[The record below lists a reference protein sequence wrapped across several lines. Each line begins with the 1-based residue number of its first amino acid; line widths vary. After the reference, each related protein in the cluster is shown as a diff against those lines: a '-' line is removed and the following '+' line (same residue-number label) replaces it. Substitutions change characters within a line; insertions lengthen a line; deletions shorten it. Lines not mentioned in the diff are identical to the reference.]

1 MANEVNFNELFGN
14 FSAADA
20 LAATETNNTSSF
32 SGRADLYKPSIND
45 EKCTDQNYRALVRF
59 IPFFHEGKWRTTVCR
74 WECFLK
80 DVNGENGIF
89 VVSPKTDNKKCPMRA
104 LSYKLYTSDSAI
116 DKENSKKIQVYQQYY
131 ALIEVVKDVQ
141 HPEYDGKIFIYQF
154 GQKIND
160 KLENAMKS
168 TEFTDGFNP
177 FALYDG
183 RLFEINMT
191 KDASKKMDNN
201 RKAVA
206 NYDACRF
213 IEKTAP
219 IHFYVDNGGEE
230 KVKMTLS
237 ADDRDSQKAF
247 FNWLEKDA
255 PKIKDYFWKEWDSET
270 TEKVNANLA
279 TYTSGYSAPRT
290 TAAAA
295 KEAVNAATTTTNKP
309 VEPAAPSALAEDE
322 DMPDFTSGGTTGSP
336 EIPANETPVSTDD
349 DDWINSV
356 LNS

>member
-1 MANEVNFNELFGN
+1 MTEVNFSELFGN

-20 LAATETNNTSSF
+20 LAATETTKNSSSF
-32 SGRADLYKPSIND
+32 SRDGLYKPSIND

-59 IPFFHEGKWRTTVCR
+59 IPFFHEGKWRTTVSR

-89 VVSPKTDNKKCPMRA
+89 VVSPKTDNKKCPMRS

-131 ALIEVVKDVQ
+131 ALVEVVKDVQ
-141 HPEYDGKIFIYQF
+141 HPEFDGKVFIYQF

-160 KLENAMKS
+160 KLENAMKDS
-168 TEFTDGFNP
+168 EFSNGFNP
-177 FALYDG
+177 FALYDA

-191 KDASKKMDNN
+191 KDASKKMDNS
-201 RKAVA
+201 RKGVA

-219 IHFYVDNGGEE
+219 IHFGEGQ
-230 KVKMTLS
+230 TLL
-237 ADDRDSQKAF
+237 ADDRESQKAF

-255 PKIKDYFWKEWDSET
+255 PKIKNYFWKEWDAET

-279 TYTSGYSAPRT
+279 SYTSGYTAPRN

-295 KEAVNAATTTTNKP
+295 KEAVNEVTTTTKP
-309 VEPAAPSALAEDE
+309 VEHINIPETTV
-322 DMPDFTSGGTTGSP
+322 DMPDYTG
-336 EIPANETPVSTDD
+336 EENTQIPADETPVSTED

-356 LNS
+356 LNG

>member
-20 LAATETNNTSSF
+20 LAATETNNTSSYT
-32 SGRADLYKPSIND
+32 GRAGLYKPSIKD
-45 EKCTDQNYRALVRF
+45 EKCTDQNYRALIRF
-59 IPFFHEGKWRTTVCR
+59 IPFFHEGKWRTTVSR

-104 LSYKLYTSDSAI
+104 LSYKLYTSNSAI

-141 HPEYDGKIFIYQF
+141 HPEYDGKFFIYQF

-160 KLENAMKS
+160 KLENAMTS
-168 TEFTDGFNP
+168 TEFTEGFNP
-177 FALYDG
+177 FALYDA

-191 KDASKKMDNN
+191 KDASKKMDNSN
-201 RKAVA
+201 KAVA

-219 IHFYVDNGGEE
+219 IHFNVGDEIR
-230 KVKMTLS
+230 TLS
-237 ADDRDSQKAF
+237 ATDKESQKAF
-247 FNWLEKDA
+247 FNWLENDA
-255 PKIKDYFWKEWDSET
+255 PKIKEYFWKEWDAET
-270 TEKVNANLA
+270 TAKVNANLA
-279 TYTSGYSAPRT
+279 TYTSGYVAPRT
-290 TAAAA
+290 TTAAAR
-295 KEAVNAATTTTNKP
+295 ETVNTATTSSP
-309 VEPAAPSALAEDE
+309 IPQAAPAEPVYNDE
-322 DMPDFTSGGTTGSP
+322 DMPDFTGEGNDTDTAS
-336 EIPANETPVSTDD
+336 VSTED

-356 LNS
+356 LNG

>member
-141 HPEYDGKIFIYQF
+141 HPEYDGKVFIYQF

-177 FALYDG
+177 FDLYNG

-191 KDASKKMDNN
+191 KDASKKMENN
-201 RKAVA
+201 RKPVA

-219 IHFYVDNGGEE
+219 IHFTVGEE
-230 KVKMTLS
+230 KMTLES
-237 ADDRDSQKAF
+237 DNRESQKAF

-255 PKIKDYFWKEWDSET
+255 PKIKDYFWKEWDTET

-290 TAAAA
+290 TTAAA
-295 KEAVNAATTTTNKP
+295 KEAVNAATTTTTKP
-309 VEPAAPSALAEDE
+309 VEPAAVSKPVEDDLPPD
-322 DMPDFTSGGTTGSP
+322 DMPDFTGEGNTQ
-336 EIPANETPVSTDD
+336 IPADETPVSTDD

>member
-20 LAATETNNTSSF
+20 LAATETNNNSSF
-32 SGRADLYKPSIND
+32 SGRADLYKPSIKD

-59 IPFFHEGKWRTTVCR
+59 IPFFHEGKWRTTVSR

-131 ALIEVVKDVQ
+131 ALVEVVKDVQ
-141 HPEYDGKIFIYQF
+141 HPEYDGKVFIYQF

-160 KLENAMKS
+160 KIENAMKS

-191 KDASKKMDNN
+191 KDASKKMDNSN
-201 RKAVA
+201 RVVA

-219 IHFYVDNGGEE
+219 IHFTVGEE
-230 KVKMTLS
+230 KMTLTS
-237 ADDRDSQKAF
+237 DDRESQKAF

-255 PKIKDYFWKEWDSET
+255 PKIKDYFWKEWDTET

-290 TAAAA
+290 TTAAA
-295 KEAVNAATTTTNKP
+295 KEAVNAATTTTTKPVGPAVVSKP
-309 VEPAAPSALAEDE
+309 VEDDLPPG
-322 DMPDFTSGGTTGSP
+322 DMPDFTGEGNTQ
-336 EIPANETPVSTDD
+336 IPADETPVSTDD

>member
-1 MANEVNFNELFGN
+1 MSEVNFNELFGN

-20 LAATETNNTSSF
+20 LAATETQKNQGFYGN
-32 SGRADLYKPSIND
+32 ADLFKPSIRD
-45 EKCTDQNYRALVRF
+45 EKCKDQNYRALIRF
-59 IPFFHEGKWRTTVCR
+59 IPFYHEGKWRTTICR

-80 DVNGENGIF
+80 DVNGDNGIF
-89 VVSPKTDNKKCPMRA
+89 VVSPKTANQKCPMRA
-104 LSYKLYTSDSAI
+104 LSYKLYTSESAI
-116 DKENSKKIQVYQQYY
+116 DKANSKKIQVYQQYY

-154 GQKIND
+154 GQKVND
-160 KLENAMKS
+160 KIESAMTS

-177 FALYDG
+177 FDLYDG
-183 RLFEINMT
+183 RLFEINLT
-191 KDASKKMDNN
+191 KDTKKMDND
-201 RKAVA
+201 KTVT

-230 KVKMTLS
+230 KTRMTLL
-237 ADDRDSQKAF
+237 ADDRETQKAF

-255 PKIKDYFWKEWDSET
+255 PKIKEYFWKEWDSET
-270 TEKVNANLA
+270 TAKVNKNLA
-279 TYTSGYSAPRT
+279 TYSSGYVAPRT
-290 TAAAA
+290 TVAEA
-295 KEAVNAATTTTNKP
+295 KEAVENATKSTPQPQP
-309 VEPAAPSALAEDE
+309 VQTEPEEVPG
-322 DMPDFTSGGTTGSP
+322 DMPDFTGADVKIP
-336 EIPANETPVSTDD
+336 EDNSTSVSTDD

>member
-1 MANEVNFNELFGN
+1 MTNEVNFNELFGN
-14 FSAADA
+14 FTAADA
-20 LAATETNNTSSF
+20 LAATESNNTSSF
-32 SGRADLYKPSIND
+32 SGRADLYKPSIKD

-104 LSYKLYTSDSAI
+104 LSYKLYSSQSAI

-141 HPEYDGKIFIYQF
+141 HPEYDGKVFIYQF

-168 TEFTDGFNP
+168 SEFTEGFNP
-177 FALYDG
+177 FDLYNG

-191 KDASKKMDNN
+191 KDASKKMDNSN
-201 RKAVA
+201 KAVA
-206 NYDACRF
+206 NYDGCRF

-219 IHFYVDNGGEE
+219 IHFYVGEGDE
-230 KVKMTLS
+230 KIKMTLS
-237 ADDRDSQKAF
+237 SDDKESQKGF

-255 PKIKDYFWKEWDSET
+255 PRIKEYFWKEWDSET
-270 TEKVNANLA
+270 TAKVNANLA
-279 TYTSGYSAPRT
+279 TYTSGYVAPRT
-290 TAAAA
+290 TTAAAR
-295 KEAVNAATTTTNKP
+295 EAVNEATNTTNKTIKP
-309 VEPAAPSALAEDE
+309 TSIEDE
-322 DMPDFTSGGTTGSP
+322 THGVDDIPDFTGEDNTLSG
-336 EIPANETPVSTDD
+336 IDETPISPDD
-349 DDWINSV
+349 DAWINSV
-356 LNS
+356 LNGN

>member
-1 MANEVNFNELFGN
+1 MANVNFNELFGS

-20 LAATETNNTSSF
+20 LAATETKKNSNFSSE
-32 SGRADLYKPSIND
+32 RLYKPSIKD
-45 EKCTDQNYRALVRF
+45 EKCTDMNYRALVRF
-59 IPFFHEGKWRTTVCR
+59 IPFYHDGKWRTTVSR
-74 WECFLK
+74 WECYLK
-80 DVNGENGIF
+80 DVNGDNGIF

-141 HPEYDGKIFIYQF
+141 HPEYDGKVFIYQF

-191 KDASKKMDNN
+191 KDASKKMDGNN
-201 RKAVA
+201 RAVA

-219 IHFYVDNGGEE
+219 IHFTVGDER
-230 KVKMTLS
+230 KTLLS
-237 ADDRDSQKAF
+237 DDRESQKAF
-247 FNWLEKDA
+247 FNWLENDA
-255 PKIKDYFWKEWDSET
+255 PKIKDYFWKEWDAET
-270 TEKVNANLA
+270 TAKVNANLA
-279 TYTSGYSAPRT
+279 TYTSGYVAPRT
-290 TAAAA
+290 TTAQAQETVAAATNPSPA
-295 KEAVNAATTTTNKP
+295 TSSPVNTAP
-309 VEPAAPSALAEDE
+309 VVEPESIPAYNTE
-322 DMPDFTSGGTTGSP
+322 DMPDFSNESGDT
-336 EIPANETPVSTDD
+336 AVSTED

-356 LNS
+356 LNG

>member
-141 HPEYDGKIFIYQF
+141 HPEYDGKVFIYQF

-213 IEKTAP
+213 IEKTSP
-219 IHFYVDNGGEE
+219 IHFTVGEE
-230 KVKMTLS
+230 KMTLS
-237 ADDRDSQKAF
+237 ADDRESQKAF

-255 PKIKDYFWKEWDSET
+255 PKIKDYFWKEWDTET

-279 TYTSGYSAPRT
+279 TYTSGYSAPRN

-295 KEAVNAATTTTNKP
+295 KEAVNAATATTSKA
-309 VEPAAPSALAEDE
+309 VEPVSLVSEASTSVPE
-322 DMPDFTSGGTTGSP
+322 DMPDFTGEGNT
-336 EIPANETPVSTDD
+336 EIPADETPVSTDD

>member
-32 SGRADLYKPSIND
+32 SGRADLYKPSIKD

-141 HPEYDGKIFIYQF
+141 HPEYDGKVFIYQF

-219 IHFYVDNGGEE
+219 IHFTVGEE
-230 KVKMTLS
+230 KMTLE
-237 ADDRDSQKAF
+237 ADNRESQKAF

-255 PKIKDYFWKEWDSET
+255 PKIKDYFWKEWDTET

-290 TAAAA
+290 TTAAA
-295 KEAVNAATTTTNKP
+295 KEAVQEATKSAPTTRPAVVSKP
-309 VEPAAPSALAEDE
+309 VEDDLPPD
-322 DMPDFTSGGTTGSP
+322 DMPDFTGEGNTQ
-336 EIPANETPVSTDD
+336 IPADETPVSTDD

>member
-1 MANEVNFNELFGN
+1 MAEVNFNELFGS

-32 SGRADLYKPSIND
+32 SGRADLYKPSIKD

-59 IPFFHEGKWRTTVCR
+59 IPFFHEGKWRTTVSR

-80 DVNGENGIF
+80 DVNGGNGIF

-141 HPEYDGKIFIYQF
+141 HPEYDGKVFIYQF

-183 RLFEINMT
+183 RLFEINLT
-191 KDASKKMDNN
+191 KDASKKMDNSN
-201 RKAVA
+201 RAVA

-219 IHFYVDNGGEE
+219 IHFTVGEE
-230 KVKMTLS
+230 RKTLLP
-237 ADDRDSQKAF
+237 DDRESQKAF
-247 FNWLEKDA
+247 FEWLENGA

-270 TEKVNANLA
+270 TAKVNANLA
-279 TYTSGYSAPRT
+279 TYTSGYVAPRT
-290 TAAAA
+290 PVA
-295 KEAVNAATTTTNKP
+295 NAQETLSQATRSTTTTSSP
-309 VEPAAPSALAEDE
+309 VSVPETPKSVID
-322 DMPDFTSGGTTGSP
+322 DMPDFTSGKGVDDDLPP
-336 EIPANETPVSTDD
+336 EDATVSTDD

>member
-1 MANEVNFNELFGN
+1 MAEVNFNELFGS

-20 LAATETNNTSSF
+20 LAATETKKNSNFSSE
-32 SGRADLYKPSIND
+32 GLYKPSIKD
-45 EKCTDQNYRALVRF
+45 EKCTDMNYRALVRF
-59 IPFFHEGKWRTTVCR
+59 IPFYHEGKWRTTVSR
-74 WECFLK
+74 WECYLK
-80 DVNGENGIF
+80 DVNGDNGIF

-141 HPEYDGKIFIYQF
+141 HPEYDGKTFIYQF

-191 KDASKKMDNN
+191 KDASKKMDGNN
-201 RKAVA
+201 RAVA

-219 IHFYVDNGGEE
+219 IHFTVGDER
-230 KVKMTLS
+230 KTLLS
-237 ADDRDSQKAF
+237 DDRESQKAF
-247 FNWLEKDA
+247 FNWLENDA
-255 PKIKDYFWKEWDSET
+255 PKIKDYFWKEWDAET
-270 TEKVNANLA
+270 TAKVNANLA
-279 TYTSGYSAPRT
+279 TYTSGYVAPRT
-290 TAAAA
+290 TTAQAQETVAAATNPSPA
-295 KEAVNAATTTTNKP
+295 TSSPVNTAPA
-309 VEPAAPSALAEDE
+309 VEPESIPAYNTE
-322 DMPDFTSGGTTGSP
+322 DMPDFSNESGDT
-336 EIPANETPVSTDD
+336 AVSTED

-356 LNS
+356 LNG